1 MKGNNKMEQLKV
13 KFPAYT
19 PDYVIDEVEYYYEK
33 ISNGKSD
40 VFTLD
45 NAIMLVNLA
54 VVSSRISKE
63 QGKIIKKIIRNM
75 QKNDR

>member
-1 MKGNNKMEQLKV
+1 MEQLKV

-54 VVSSRISKE
+54 IVSSRISNE
-63 QGKIIKKIIRNM
+63 QGKVIKNIKDNN
-75 QKNDR
+75 K